1 MGIKIGKKQS
11 LNLEKHMSSAP
22 IYRKE
27 SPFQPYLNEQ
37 ERTEGDPL
45 PLLKEIEEQGH
56 RLAQSLT
63 VKDLR
68 LYKQLIQKFIKEAV
82 AGGVSLKSTR
92 VWHRPQSHAHSILN
106 VVDQTLIKLTDDI
119 LKREVDP
126 VSVLEHIG
134 EIKGLLIDLYQ

>member
-1 MGIKIGKKQS
+1 MGIKIGNKQP
-11 LNLEKHMSSAP
+11 LRVGTQLTIPPIDRKHPS
-22 IYRKE
+22 
-27 SPFQPYLNEQ
+27 FQPYLNEQ
-37 ERTEGDPL
+37 ERMEGDPL
-45 PLLKEIEEQGH
+45 PLLREIEEQGH

-68 LYKQLIQKFIKEAV
+68 LYKQLIQHFIRQAV
-82 AGGVSLKSTR
+82 SGSVSLKSTR

-106 VVDQTLIKLTDDI
+106 VVDQTLIKLTDEI

>member
-1 MGIKIGKKQS
+1 MGIKIGKKQRLILGTQNNS
-11 LNLEKHMSSAP
+11 TP

-27 SPFQPYLNEQ
+27 SPFQPYLDEQ
-37 ERTEGDPL
+37 ERTEGL
-45 PLLKEIEEQGH
+45 PLLKEIEEQGR
-56 RLAQSLT
+56 RLGQSLT

-68 LYKQLIQKFIKEAV
+68 LFKQLIQQFIRQAV

>member
-1 MGIKIGKKQS
+1 MGIKIGKKQRLILGTQNNS
-11 LNLEKHMSSAP
+11 TP

-27 SPFQPYLNEQ
+27 SPFQSYLDEQ
-37 ERTEGDPL
+37 ERTEGL
-45 PLLKEIEEQGH
+45 PLLKEIEEQGR
-56 RLAQSLT
+56 RLAESLT

-68 LYKQLIQKFIKEAV
+68 LYKQLIQQFIRQAV

-126 VSVLEHIG
+126 VTVLEHIG